1 MKKLFYIS
9 LFQFIV
15 MSIAWAQ
22 PHNNNSPAALSKSG
36 DEEIE
41 KGQYYNA
48 LDQYTKAYGEVKDK
62 DIAIKIAKTHFL
74 LRDYTKAVNWFNRV
88 LSKDKANKYLE
99 ERFLYGRALKMAG
112 STTEAAAEFK
122 TYIETG
128 ADPNL
133 KAWAETELKGI
144 ELMGTLKENVA
155 LNVKNIGSP
164 VNNPENQSS
173 PAIDVDG
180 TLYFGSLGVKDS
192 KDKDKNDDGV
202 HFCNLYSSTK
212 VPEKGYGKATALPE
226 NINREGYHTAN
237 VSISPDGNTMYYTR
251 VVSDGGYMEE
261 SKLYASAKTAGG
273 WSPALEVTG
282 INGDYIVRHPVE
294 GELYGNRVLFFAAN
308 IPGGKGGFDLYYA
321 NKTGEASFSEPIGLG
336 SLNTAMDELTPYYV
350 DGKLYFSSEGWPGLG
365 GLDVFS
371 STWNGSEFS
380 TPINLG
386 MPINSSVDDIYY
398 KINKNGDMGFLVSNR
413 DAPGSKSLKGKT
425 CCDDIYTV
433 EKRKFILELSNIIK
447 DQSKKAI
454 KGATV
459 QLIEMSGGKDGEIQ
473 SKTNN
478 DGNIISFLLDKDK
491 SYKVVVS
498 KASYFPEEIQLNTV
512 GVTEDQEYKREFILK
527 NLPPESDV
535 EILTI
540 NEAIRLNN
548 IYYNYDDDKI
558 LKDAEG
564 DLYAIMDLMT
574 KYPDMTIELGS
585 HTDSRGDDNYNQKL
599 SLRRANSARRWLMN
613 KGVAGDRIT
622 AKGYGETVILNNCT
636 NGEDCTD
643 EEHRYNRRT
652 EFKILSGPTTIEVK
666 KEVLKKKGN
675 INKG

>member
-1 MKKLFYIS
+1 MKKLAI
-9 LFQFIV
+9 LFIFQLLCTAI
-15 MSIAWAQ
+15 IIAQ
-22 PHNNNSPAALSKSG
+22 PHNNNSPSALSKSG

-62 DIAIKIAKTHFL
+62 DIAIKIARTHFL
-74 LRDYTKAVNWFNRV
+74 LRDYNKATNWYNRV
-88 LSKDKANKYLE
+88 LSKDKLNKYVE
-99 ERFLYGRALKMAG
+99 DRFQYGRALKMAG
-112 STTEAAAEFK
+112 SATEAAAEFK
-122 TYIETG
+122 NYIENG
-128 ADPNL
+128 SDPNL
-133 KAWAETELKGI
+133 KTWAEVELKGI
-144 ELMGTLKENVA
+144 EMMSDMKEKVT

-173 PAIDVDG
+173 PALDADG
-180 TLYFGSLGVKDS
+180 TIYFGSLTPPKESKDS
-192 KDKDKNDDGV
+192 KDDGI
-202 HFCNLYSSTK
+202 HYCNLYSSSYTE
-212 VPEKGYGKATALPE
+212 EKGYSKATALPE
-226 NINREGYHTAN
+226 TINREGYHTAN

-251 VVSDGGYMEE
+251 VVSEGGNMDE
-261 SKLYASAKTAGG
+261 SKIYASTKTAGG

-282 INGDYIVRHPVE
+282 INGDYLVRHPAE
-294 GELYGNRVLFFAAN
+294 GELYGNKVLFFSAN
-308 IPGGKGGFDLYYA
+308 IPGGKGGYDIYYS
-321 NKTGEASFSEPIGLG
+321 NKTGEAEFSEPINLG
-336 SLNTAMDELTPYYV
+336 SINTPADEITPYYV
-350 DGKLYFSSEGWPGLG
+350 DGKLFFSSEGWPSIG

-371 STWNGSEFS
+371 ATWNGSAFS
-380 TPINLG
+380 QPENMG
-386 MPINSSVDDIYY
+386 KPINSSVDDLYY
-398 KINKNGDMGFLVSNR
+398 RVNRAGDKGFVVSNR
-413 DAPGSKSLKGKT
+413 EAPGSKSLKGKT
-425 CCDDIYTV
+425 CCDDIYTI
-433 EKRKFILELSNIIK
+433 EKRKFILELANIIK
-447 DQSKKAI
+447 DEAKKPL

-459 QLIEMSGGKDGEIQ
+459 QLIEMSAGRDGEIQ

-478 DGNIISFLLDKDK
+478 DGNNISFLLDKDR
-491 SYKVVVS
+491 SYKVIVT
-498 KASYFPEEIQLNTV
+498 KNGYFPEEIQLNTV
-512 GVTEDQEYKREFILK
+512 GITEDQEYKREFILK
-527 NLPPESDV
+527 KLPPESDV

-558 LKDAEG
+558 LKDAEQ

-585 HTDSRGDDNYNQKL
+585 HTDSRGDDTYNQKL
-599 SLRRANSARRWLMN
+599 SLRRANSARRWLLN
-613 KGVAGDRIT
+613 KGITGDRIT

-675 INKG
+675 SIKG